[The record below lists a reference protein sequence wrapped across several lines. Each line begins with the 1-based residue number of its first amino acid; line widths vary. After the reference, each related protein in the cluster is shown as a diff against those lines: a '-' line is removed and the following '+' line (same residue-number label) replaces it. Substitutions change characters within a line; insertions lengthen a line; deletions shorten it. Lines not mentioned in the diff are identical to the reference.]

1 MMDGW
6 IKLHRSLLQWEWYS
20 DIPAKTL
27 FIHLLL
33 SANHADANFRGR
45 KVARGQRWT
54 SIAHLANE
62 TGLTI
67 KQVRAAIEKLQR
79 TNELTSEGAS
89 NGTMITVCK
98 YDSYQEIPKQKGKP
112 KGEQRA
118 NKGQATGQ
126 TKGNKQEEE
135 EGLEEEQEEREDS
148 EALPP
153 LPDHSLITWI
163 KKHTPRVHKM
173 NKPLTNEEAER
184 LIADLDIGKNE
195 RGEMLKGIL
204 MNMENY
210 APLLSKSVSANLTIR
225 KWWKMEEERKANGK
239 PKQAEE
245 TFVPRT
251 EIYYK

>member
-1 MMDGW
+1 MKDGW
-6 IKLHRSLLQWEWYS
+6 VKLHRSLLEWEWYS
-20 DIPAKTL
+20 DIPTKTL

-45 KVARGQRWT
+45 KVGRGQRWT
-54 SIAHLANE
+54 SIAHLASE
-62 TGLTI
+62 TGLTV

-79 TNELTSEGAS
+79 TKELTSEGAS

-98 YDSYQEIPKQKGKP
+98 YDSYQEIPKPKGKQKGEP
-112 KGEQRA
+112 RA
-118 NKGQATGQ
+118 SQGQATGQ

-135 EGLEEEQEEREDS
+135 EGLEEEQEERED

-153 LPDHSLITWI
+153 PPEHSLVTWI
-163 KKHTPRVHKM
+163 KKHTPRVNQMK
-173 NKPLTNEEAER
+173 KPLTNEEAER

-195 RGEMLKGIL
+195 RGEMLRGIL
-204 MNMENY
+204 MSMENY
-210 APLLSKSVSANLTIR
+210 VPLLNKSVSANLTIR
-225 KWWKMEEERKANGK
+225 KWWKMEEERKASGK
-239 PKQAEE
+239 PKQAED